1 MNKLRLRRLVWR
13 AGAVLAASFVFM
25 ALPLGQVADDTSIF
39 CFAKPA
45 QAADEPWE
53 QEFNDVC
60 SRTADSMSL
69 SREELQLL
77 IARCEKLKPIIEGL
91 EETSRKVYRKR
102 LEMCKNLLVFVLES
116 KK

>member
-1 MNKLRLRRLVWR
+1 MNNGGLRRAVWQVVAVIA
-13 AGAVLAASFVFM
+13 AGFVFT
-25 ALPLGQVADDTSIF
+25 ALPLDYDADTSLL

-45 QAADEPWE
+45 QAAEEQWE
-53 QEFNDVC
+53 QEFNNVC
-60 SRTADSMSL
+60 SGTTDSMSL

-91 EETSRKVYRKR
+91 EETRRKVYRKR
-102 LEMCKNLLVFVLES
+102 LEMCRNLLVFVLES